1 MAVTESQALAVISG
15 ASMKMELR
23 IPMEISDHDDLIT
36 AQIVAAVSYVVE
48 TTGRAVDDLAE
59 LRPAVVA
66 IVRAQYDGFPRSDA
80 RRGAQYLAGPISE
93 HRGIDPWETL

>member
-1 MAVTESQALAVISG
+1 MAVTESQALAVVSG

-66 IVRAQYDGFPRSDA
+66 IVRAQYDGYREVTEDSAHYAWMAPFRS
-80 RRGAQYLAGPISE
+80 YKAG
-93 HRGIDPWETL
+93 